1 MCDHA
6 SAARAWVRS
15 EVFNGVLPLPATIP
29 QPESPR
35 KQDISPSR
43 VIELLARL
51 RQQPSPSDMTCY
63 TTWITEA
70 WACLQWS
77 EPTAKLFWE
86 MVYLFSDAAGDELD
100 VGSKGRR
107 MGSLPTPNLVLFLLL
122 HTSGA
127 VATTRGSPPRHG
139 NFNEAFPS
147 PQSVAT
153 SFGDRG
159 NSAMVHQRS
168 SPHSP
173 TSLKSR
179 ALLMPKSPPHNTGG
193 AGAGGPSSPT
203 SPLGSPTSPRSSN
216 TSLSLC
222 LQAHANAEVRRL
234 DFVRS
239 HLDTILRIVAT
250 GDELKSEP
258 GAAASTASPK
268 PGADGELVD
277 GSKDESKDELGAAF
291 MAAALPRRRLTRSD
305 LDRCAFA

>member
-1 MCDHA
+1 MEA
-6 SAARAWVRS
+6 EPRTWLRS

-86 MVYLFSDAAGDELD
+86 MVYLFSDVAGDELDD

-139 NFNEAFPS
+139 NFNEAFVTFWSWKPS
-147 PQSVAT
+147 
-153 SFGDRG
+153 GG
-159 NSAMVHQRS
+159 N
-168 SPHSP
+168 
-173 TSLKSR
+173 L
-179 ALLMPKSPPHNTGG
+179 GG
-193 AGAGGPSSPT
+193 
-203 SPLGSPTSPRSSN
+203 R
-216 TSLSLC
+216 
-222 LQAHANAEVRRL
+222 NAFFL
-234 DFVRS
+234 NFV
-239 HLDTILRIVAT
+239 
-250 GDELKSEP
+250 
-258 GAAASTASPK
+258 
-268 PGADGELVD
+268 
-277 GSKDESKDELGAAF
+277 
-291 MAAALPRRRLTRSD
+291 
-305 LDRCAFA
+305 